1 MKENNKDWLIA
12 ILGVIIGVLLVGN
25 GVLFYLKNRDLSKE
39 EDNTS
44 TKEETKEEK
53 VLSLDSDIVKELS
66 SYIVRKKYIYMDNDL
81 GYYQNKRISYSDFDD
96 ASRLKYA
103 YLSLVETLNYDA
115 NDLAMV
121 EVLGENGNCGVYDS
135 YYFVDY
141 NSKTNESL
149 YSLCLNK
156 EAIWVNKLINKELL
170 EKQYKKIYG
179 MDKTVPK
186 LSFIVTPG
194 EYCAYSSKND
204 NYVCLSYDGWGTAGN
219 DYYKAT
225 IEKAIENN
233 GVIEL
238 YDNLEYWKVSSNQVS
253 RNKYKHIFKLDASG
267 NYYWVSSEVEE

>member
-1 MKENNKDWLIA
+1 MKEKNKDWLIV

-25 GVLFYLKNRDLSKE
+25 GVLYYLRDRDSSNVE
-39 EDNTS
+39 NGTS

-66 SYIVRKKYIYMDNDL
+66 SYIVRKNNIYMDNDL
-81 GYYQNKRISYSDFDD
+81 GYYQNKRITYSDFDD
-96 ASRLKYA
+96 ASRLKYT
-103 YLSLVETLNYDA
+103 YLSLVETLNYDS
-115 NDLAMV
+115 NDLSMV
-121 EVLGENGNCGVYDS
+121 EGLGENGNCEFYDS

-141 NSKTNESL
+141 NSKGNKSL
-149 YSLCLNK
+149 YSLCLNQ
-156 EAIWVNKLINKELL
+156 EAIWVNKLASKELL
-170 EKQYKKIYG
+170 EKQYKKIFG

-186 LSFIVTPG
+186 QSFIVTPG

-204 NYVCLSYDGWGTAGN
+204 NYVCFSYDGFGTAGN

-225 IEKAIENN
+225 LEKAIENN
-233 GVIEL
+233 GVVEL

-253 RNKYKHIFKLDASG
+253 KNKYKHTFKLDASG